1 MRHRTASLNVGDST
15 TILPGGAVPHHPAR
29 RTRATSRRYVLASW
43 LALIGLMIPG
53 SEAQVFIA
61 GAKFTPA
68 RLALMALIVPAIFT
82 LARRGWHL
90 VACDIAVGLMMAWIL
105 TAASVTS
112 SSESLSS
119 TAAVGMEFLFSYI
132 VGRAFFIQSV
142 ALDVFVRTLK
152 LMTIFVVMIAMAEVI
167 TGRWLAHEMT
177 AMIFG
182 TSPLG
187 AVFRQG
193 IIRATSTLDHPIL
206 FGVFCALVN
215 VILLFWERSAGR
227 RFLSSFVCLAGCFFS
242 QSSAALMAYALGVAA
257 YSYEH
262 LMRQIPT
269 RWVIFWSF
277 FGGTVGVAFLISQ
290 HPIGWLISHLTLDP
304 QSGYFRILIWD
315 LAFERIGQSPLFGH
329 SFEMF
334 GDPILDTT
342 IDCVWLVNALRF
354 GIPASALLFLANVT
368 AFWPTQRSRMSR
380 HDLFDQRMRLAFT
393 TVLLLFIFSGIT
405 VHFWNYMWIF
415 WGLCIGIR
423 GALREKALNLGT
435 MPFAKK
441 LGGGFKIHERRANRW
456 INSMANGPR
465 GRLRQN

>member
-1 MRHRTASLNVGDST
+1 MPHIT
-15 TILPGGAVPHHPAR
+15 TR
-29 RTRATSRRYVLASW
+29 RTTSRRYVLASW

-53 SEAQVFIA
+53 SEAQIFIA

-68 RLALMALIVPAIFT
+68 RLALVALIIPAIFI
-82 LARRGWHL
+82 LVRRGRHL
-90 VACDIAVGLMMAWIL
+90 VACDIAVGLMMAWIF
-105 TAASVTS
+105 TAAASVTS

-119 TAAVGMEFLFSYI
+119 TAAVSMEFLFSYI
-132 VGRAFFIQSV
+132 VGRAFFIQPA

-152 LMTIFVVMIAMAEVI
+152 LVTIVVVTIAMAEVI
-167 TGRWLAHEMT
+167 TGQWLAHEIT
-177 AMIFG
+177 ATIFG
-182 TSPLG
+182 TSPLDE
-187 AVFRQG
+187 VFRQG
-193 IIRATSTLDHPIL
+193 IVRATSTLDHPIL
-206 FGVFCALVN
+206 FGVYCALVN
-215 VILLFWERSAGR
+215 VILLFWEQSAGR
-227 RFLSSFVCLAGCFFS
+227 RLLSSFVCLAGCLLS
-242 QSSAALMAYALGVAA
+242 QSSAALMAYALGIAA

-262 LMRQIPT
+262 LMHQISI
-269 RWVIFWSF
+269 RWVIFWSS
-277 FGGTVGVAFLISQ
+277 FGCVIGAAFLLSQ

-368 AFWPTQRSRMSR
+368 AFWPTRHSRMNG
-380 HDLFDQRMRLAFT
+380 HDLFSQRMRLAFT

-423 GALREKALNLGT
+423 GALRESTLNHGTKPLAKDLGD
-435 MPFAKK
+435 
-441 LGGGFKIHERRANRW
+441 
-456 INSMANGPR
+456 
-465 GRLRQN
+465 